1 MSQAAVATRTVSRVL
16 TVSAVGTVRS
26 RVVLEQEYAPM
37 TSTPSSHLAP
47 LHLAV
52 ALDGAGWHPAAW
64 REPHSRPSEL
74 FSASYWTDVV
84 TTAERGLL
92 DFVTIEDS
100 LSVPANPLEPV
111 DDAVDRVRARLDAHL
126 VAARL
131 APITSN
137 IGLIPTITTIHT
149 EPFHVSKA
157 VATLDYTSRGRAGWQ
172 VKVSAS
178 ESEAAQFGRRDIPAL
193 TDADRQLIVS
203 GVLPDFVRALFDEA
217 AEAADVVRRLWDS
230 WEDDAEIRDVEQRR
244 FIDRDKLHYI
254 DFEGKYLSVR
264 GPSVTPRPP
273 QGHPVVTALAHQ
285 RVAYELAART
295 ADLVFVTPFDDE
307 QVTAILGEVRAAE
320 EHVQRTGEPLRVFT
334 DIVVFFDAPEET
346 GKERLARL
354 DAQAGAEYRS
364 DALTFTGTA
373 AELADL
379 LLRWQQLGIDGF
391 RLRPGVV
398 VDDLDAIAGE
408 LVPELQ
414 RRNVFRTEYPQTNLR
429 GLLGLPIDVPNRYAA
444 GTPAA

>member
-1 MSQAAVATRTVSRVL
+1 
-16 TVSAVGTVRS
+16 
-26 RVVLEQEYAPM
+26 M

-137 IGLIPTITTIHT
+137 VGLIPTITTIHT

-178 ESEAAQFGRRDIPAL
+178 EPEAAQFGRRDIPAL
-193 TDADRQLIVS
+193 TDADRQSIVS

-285 RVAYELAART
+285 RSRT
-295 ADLVFVTPFDDE
+295 SWRR
-307 QVTAILGEVRAAE
+307 G
-320 EHVQRTGEPLRVFT
+320 
-334 DIVVFFDAPEET
+334 
-346 GKERLARL
+346 
-354 DAQAGAEYRS
+354 
-364 DALTFTGTA
+364 
-373 AELADL
+373 
-379 LLRWQQLGIDGF
+379 
-391 RLRPGVV
+391 RP
-398 VDDLDAIAGE
+398 IWCS
-408 LVPELQ
+408 
-414 RRNVFRTEYPQTNLR
+414 
-429 GLLGLPIDVPNRYAA
+429 
-444 GTPAA
+444 